1 MKKIFW
7 LIVLYI
13 IFIGNYSFGVQ
24 IVYPKSKNVT
34 INSDKTFF
42 AGNESPNRTLKI
54 NSKKV
59 NLHPSGGFRKA
70 VNLNYGLNTF
80 TIDNGKEKVIY
91 KITRP
96 KQVNKTDITPSAII
110 YKNSIF
116 ISIIKDN
123 TPLRSTPIDKG
134 FNRLQHFNKG
144 IEFEA
149 IGEERGF
156 YKVKLSRDDFGFI
169 SKDCASEINKK
180 NLANANIKALEH
192 KTEHNNKY
200 IKISLDK
207 QVPYALSESEHG
219 LDIVVYNTD
228 NQFQKYEDFIEG
240 KPFGYTSY
248 YNDNNELII
257 SMKKFPI
264 TDKKNP
270 LKNIRITID
279 PGHGGNELG
288 ATGCLGTQEK
298 DLNLEI
304 AKILKNKLTKLGAIV
319 NMTRE
324 NDTFVELN
332 ERVELTNNF
341 NSDIFISIHN
351 NSIPDSAADKDVTGT
366 ELYYFYPQSRELAK
380 ILAESISQRTGFKN
394 GKARGQSFAVIRN
407 THCIAILAE
416 IGYLINPEDNYKLI
430 NKDFQN
436 KITDGIID
444 GLEKY
449 LRQ

>member
-1 MKKIFW
+1 
-7 LIVLYI
+7 
-13 IFIGNYSFGVQ
+13 
-24 IVYPKSKNVT
+24 
-34 INSDKTFF
+34 
-42 AGNESPNRTLKI
+42 
-54 NSKKV
+54 
-59 NLHPSGGFRKA
+59 
-70 VNLNYGLNTF
+70 
-80 TIDNGKEKVIY
+80 
-91 KITRP
+91 
-96 KQVNKTDITPSAII
+96 
-110 YKNSIF
+110 
-116 ISIIKDN
+116 
-123 TPLRSTPIDKG
+123 
-134 FNRLQHFNKG
+134 
-144 IEFEA
+144 
-149 IGEERGF
+149 
-156 YKVKLSRDDFGFI
+156 
-169 SKDCASEINKK
+169 
-180 NLANANIKALEH
+180 
-192 KTEHNNKY
+192 
-200 IKISLDK
+200 
-207 QVPYALSESEHG
+207 
-219 LDIVVYNTD
+219 
-228 NQFQKYEDFIEG
+228 
-240 KPFGYTSY
+240 
-248 YNDNNELII
+248 
-257 SMKKFPI
+257 MKKFPI

-380 ILAESISQRTGFKN
+380 ILAEAISQRTGFKN